1 MVSMSFLYIYL
12 IFNIALSLFAAYI
25 FFRVSPDLVK
35 KNEYIAIKV
44 FIVAFEAYLV
54 FNTLWTLQEYD
65 ILALPHAVFVAV
77 CFLSLTSV
85 VYNSFCFFAF
95 TMIHFDFRF
104 NVSKKAICLGFAPF
118 FVAFV
123 LLVISLFNGMIFS
136 VTPDNHIVN
145 GPAYIALPLCSFVY
159 FIVIVRVSVQKAIRL
174 RSKYARRDALGLT
187 ACVVFLVGWV
197 LLDDLFD
204 RITIIPVAIFAVIF
218 VLFTSMQQSN
228 IYTDALT
235 KMNNRRKT
243 EEYLTGLSDSFSEDA
258 PTYLFMCDINSFK
271 QINDS
276 YGHAEGDE
284 ALIMVSNAIKA
295 VISVHKGFAAR
306 YGGDEFIW
314 VWRCTDAGKTAPDTL
329 ICEIEERLK
338 EICGE
343 AKKPYALSFSAGYV
357 CCTDPQRSVYA
368 YIKEADE
375 RMYERKKEFHRT

>member
-1 MVSMSFLYIYL
+1 MYISDSVKYIGVNDRDL
-12 IFNIALSLFAAYI
+12 DLFEGQYIIPEGIAYNSY
-25 FFRVSPDLVK
+25 V
-35 KNEYIAIKV
+35 
-44 FIVAFEAYLV
+44 
-54 FNTLWTLQEYD
+54 
-65 ILALPHAVFVAV
+65 ILDEKVAV
-77 CFLSLTSV
+77 MDTV
-85 VYNSFCFFAF
+85 
-95 TMIHFDFRF
+95 DE
-104 NVSKKAICLGFAPF
+104 
-118 FVAFV
+118 
-123 LLVISLFNGMIFS
+123 
-136 VTPDNHIVN
+136 
-145 GPAYIALPLCSFVY
+145 
-159 FIVIVRVSVQKAIRL
+159 
-174 RSKYARRDALGLT
+174 
-187 ACVVFLVGWV
+187 
-197 LLDDLFD
+197 
-204 RITIIPVAIFAVIF
+204 
-218 VLFTSMQQSN
+218 
-228 IYTDALT
+228 
-235 KMNNRRKT
+235 RKT

>member
-204 RITIIPVAIFAVIF
+204 RITIIPVAISGGYEIWPYDRT
-218 VLFTSMQQSN
+218 LPQ
-228 IYTDALT
+228 T
-235 KMNNRRKT
+235 KDPATGKKRRPRMPKARH
-243 EEYLTGLSDSFSEDA
+243 SS
-258 PTYLFMCDINSFK
+258 
-271 QINDS
+271 
-276 YGHAEGDE
+276 
-284 ALIMVSNAIKA
+284 VSTP
-295 VISVHKGFAAR
+295 V
-306 YGGDEFIW
+306 
-314 VWRCTDAGKTAPDTL
+314 
-329 ICEIEERLK
+329 
-338 EICGE
+338 
-343 AKKPYALSFSAGYV
+343 
-357 CCTDPQRSVYA
+357 
-368 YIKEADE
+368 
-375 RMYERKKEFHRT
+375 